1 MVTIAIMNKSS
12 AFLIYDKDNLAY
24 VDMKNVRTANM
35 SFYLV
40 LSFVSQVPMM
50 SEMLKVRS

>member
-1 MVTIAIMNKSS
+1 MNKSS